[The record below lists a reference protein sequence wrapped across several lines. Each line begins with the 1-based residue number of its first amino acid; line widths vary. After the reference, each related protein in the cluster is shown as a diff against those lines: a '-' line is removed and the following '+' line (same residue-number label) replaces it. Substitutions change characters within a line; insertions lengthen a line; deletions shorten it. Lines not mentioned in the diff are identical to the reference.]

1 MTVPEPTTDLPLD
14 EIDLGRTETWVRGDL
29 DGVFAKLRRER
40 PVSWHHE
47 PDIMTEGIEVG
58 PGFWAV
64 TRYDDVVHVSR
75 HPDVFISGRGS
86 NIPDWPPEVLE
97 FLGSMINMDAPRH
110 TKLRL
115 IVNRGFTP
123 RQVADLEQGVYDR
136 ACAIV
141 DSVAARGECDF
152 VSDIAAALPLQI
164 ICDMMGIPAADYTQ
178 IFEKTN
184 IVLGVGDPEFG
195 TSLDAAFAAA
205 HDLWMYAQEMGKERL
220 DNPRDDIVTAL
231 MQAEI
236 DGERL
241 TAAEFGSFFVL
252 LTAAGNETTR
262 NAISHGMHALT
273 LNPDQKRIWMDDFD
287 GVAPTAVEEII
298 RWATPVMHFRRSAT
312 EDTEIAGQ
320 EIKAGDKVVM
330 WYTSANRDAAAF
342 DDPYRFDVRRTP
354 NEHVGFGG
362 GGPHFCLGAHLARR
376 EIRVMFEQIFQRL
389 PDLEVTGPPDYLQSG
404 FIHGI
409 KRMPCAFTPA

>member
-1 MTVPEPTTDLPLD
+1 
-14 EIDLGRTETWVRGDL
+14 
-29 DGVFAKLRRER
+29 
-40 PVSWHHE
+40 
-47 PDIMTEGIEVG
+47 VG
-58 PGFWAV
+58 
-64 TRYDDVVHVSR
+64 
-75 HPDVFISGRGS
+75 
-86 NIPDWPPEVLE
+86 E
-97 FLGSMINMDAPRH
+97 
-110 TKLRL
+110 
-115 IVNRGFTP
+115 
-123 RQVADLEQGVYDR
+123 
-136 ACAIV
+136 
-141 DSVAARGECDF
+141 
-152 VSDIAAALPLQI
+152 IAAALPLQI
-164 ICDMMGIPAADYTQ
+164 ICDMMGIPASDYAQ

-184 IVLGVGDPEFG
+184 VVLGVGDPEFG
-195 TSLDAAFAAA
+195 TSLDAAFTAA
-205 HDLWMYAQEMGKERL
+205 HELWTYAQEMGKERL
-220 DNPRDDIVTAL
+220 DHPRDDIVTSL

-262 NAISHGMHALT
+262 NAISHGMLALT
-273 LNPDQKRIWMDDFD
+273 DHPDQKQIWMDDFD
-287 GVAPTAVEEII
+287 GVAPTAIEEIV

-330 WYTSANRDAAAF
+330 WYTSANRDADAF
-342 DDPYRFDVRRTP
+342 DDPYAFDVRRAP

-376 EIRVMFEQIFQRL
+376 EIRVMFEEIFRRL
-389 PDLEVTGPPDYLQSG
+389 PDLEITGPPDYLQSG

>member
-1 MTVPEPTTDLPLD
+1 
-14 EIDLGRTETWVRGDL
+14 
-29 DGVFAKLRRER
+29 
-40 PVSWHHE
+40 
-47 PDIMTEGIEVG
+47 
-58 PGFWAV
+58 
-64 TRYDDVVHVSR
+64 VHDRARSIV
-75 HPDVFISGRGS
+75 
-86 NIPDWPPEVLE
+86 
-97 FLGSMINMDAPRH
+97 DA
-110 TKLRL
+110 
-115 IVNRGFTP
+115 
-123 RQVADLEQGVYDR
+123 VAD
-136 ACAIV
+136 
-141 DSVAARGECDF
+141 RGECDF
-152 VSDIAAALPLQI
+152 VSEIAAALPLQI
-164 ICDMMGIPAADYTQ
+164 ICDMLGIPVSDYGH

-205 HDLWMYAQEMGKERL
+205 HDLWTYAQEMGKERL

-262 NAISHGMHALT
+262 NAISHGMLALT
-273 LNPDQKRIWMDDFD
+273 EHPDQKQAWMADFD
-287 GVAPTAVEEII
+287 GVAPTAIEEIV

-312 EDTEIAGQ
+312 EDTAIAGQ
-320 EIKAGDKVVM
+320 QINAGDKVVM

-342 DDPYRFDVRRTP
+342 DDPYLFDVRRTP

-376 EIRVMFEQIFQRL
+376 EIRVMFEEIFRRL
-389 PDLEVTGPPDYLQSG
+389 PDLEITGPPDYLQSG

-409 KRMPCAFTPA
+409 KRMPCEFTPS